1 MSLYKRTDSEVWW
14 ADISHPTHPRLRVST
29 GSTDRLE
36 AQKIHDQLKA
46 DLWKRAP
53 KLAGNTWGKAV
64 TAWLEVE
71 DRSESELLSLR
82 KFGRYFKDRPLDRIT
97 GADVEQALSFCQTAG
112 TYMRYRTMVMAILNV
127 ARKRKWLAEVPD
139 IPVRKDKKKKTREW
153 LTYEQWEKLYDELPK
168 HLRAPAVV
176 AVNTGL
182 RQSNVFGLRWSNVDL
197 DRRLV
202 VVHAEDIK
210 DNDDLAVPLNDAAL
224 AAIKAQE
231 GLHHEFV
238 FTFRGKPMA
247 KPKYA
252 FVDACRRAS
261 VHGFTWHG
269 FRHTW
274 ATWHIQNGTPLEVLQ
289 KLGGWADLRMVLN
302 YAHHTPG
309 YVAQYANNV
318 RKKV

>member
-1 MSLYKRTDSEVWW
+1 MSLYKQPGSQVWW

-36 AQKIHDQLKA
+36 AQKVHDQLKA

-64 TAWLEVE
+64 TAWLEIE

-82 KFGRYFKDRPLDRIT
+82 KFGRHFKDRPLDRIT
-97 GADVEQALSFCQTAG
+97 GTDIEQALSFCQTAG

-182 RQSNVFGLRWSNVDL
+182 RQSNVFGLRWSNVHL

-202 VVHAEDIK
+202 VVHAEELK
-210 DNDDLAVPLNDAAL
+210 DDDDLAVPLNDTAL
-224 AAIKAQE
+224 AAIKAQA
-231 GLHHEFV
+231 GLHPEFV
-238 FTFRGKPMA
+238 FTFRRKPMA

-252 FVDACRRAS
+252 FTDACRRAG
-261 VHGFTWHG
+261 VPGFTWHG
-269 FRHTW
+269 LRHTW
-274 ATWHIQNGTPLEVLQ
+274 ASWHVQNGTPLEVLQ
-289 KLGGWADLRMVLN
+289 KLGGWSDLRMVMN
-302 YAHHTPG
+302 YAKFSPG
-309 YVAQYANNV
+309 FVAQYANNV
-318 RKKV
+318 GKKK